1 MFFLARVLGGE
12 VNIHSERILSC
23 SCGSKVVR
31 QNLELKAWFQ
41 GSLIPR
47 LFMAIWCRTLPS
59 LLPGHILTD
68 IGGDRLLSATTGG
81 SGPSHISSLLS
92 TMDSLHGEG

>member
-23 SCGSKVVR
+23 SFGSKAVR
-31 QNLELKAWFQ
+31 QNLELKPWFQ

-47 LFMAIWCRTLPS
+47 PFMA
-59 LLPGHILTD
+59 
-68 IGGDRLLSATTGG
+68 
-81 SGPSHISSLLS
+81 
-92 TMDSLHGEG
+92 MV